1 MLEIAKR
8 WKGYLIEIRFKNRP
22 MSICYYLKEEEV
34 PLFQKQLKTSS
45 LRKNIHLDY
54 RIQPNSSYYPVN
66 ALRNIAISHVTTS
79 HFYLSDM
86 DVGPSSI
93 E

>member
-1 MLEIAKR
+1 
-8 WKGYLIEIRFKNRP
+8 
-22 MSICYYLKEEEV
+22 MSICYYLKDEEV

-86 DVGPSSI
+86 DVWPSSI